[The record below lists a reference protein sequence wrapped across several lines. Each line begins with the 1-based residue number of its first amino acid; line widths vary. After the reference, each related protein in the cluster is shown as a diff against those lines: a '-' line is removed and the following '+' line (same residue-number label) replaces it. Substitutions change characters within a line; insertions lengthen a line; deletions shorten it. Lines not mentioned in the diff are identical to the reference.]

1 VTTTLERPPLQ
12 LGTGDGGVA
21 ARRAVVRWAWRLFRR
36 EWRQQF
42 LILALVVVAVGA
54 TVVGA
59 AVAVNTPTP
68 VSTGFGTAQDLGTF
82 QMPDAHLGS
91 QIAQLRQRFGPV
103 DVIEN
108 ETIAIPGSIN
118 TYDLRAQDPQGAFGQ
133 PMLSLL
139 SGGYPTGSGQVAVTE
154 GLVSLFDLKI
164 GDNWTAGGATRR
176 VVGILQNPQN
186 LLDEF
191 ALVAPGQ
198 VSAPTQVTVL
208 FDAPGVSPSSLGS
221 NFQTPAS
228 VSSGNPLNP
237 ETIVLTLA
245 TLGMLLI
252 GLVAVGG
259 FTVLAQRRMR
269 SIGMLG
275 SLGATDDN
283 IRLVVRANG
292 AVVGIVGAFVGA
304 ALGLLVWVAYR
315 PHLETSAHHLI
326 GIFALP
332 WAVIV
337 PAMVLA
343 VVATFFAASRPAR
356 AVTRVPIVTALSG
369 RPAPPKEVHR
379 SAVPGI
385 MLGVIAFLLLSQA
398 GADSSNGGGG
408 SLVLVLGFVALIAGV
423 ILLSPLSLEALARLF
438 KSAPIAVRMAVRDLA
453 RYRAR
458 SGSALAAISLGVLIA
473 VIVCV
478 LAGARYGNVLDWA
491 GPNLTS
497 NQLVVNTPS
506 NSSTGI
512 AGTKCCTNSP
522 VPSEDL
528 TSSARQAQDIAAAL
542 GNHDVVQLE
551 TTSATLQH
559 AAQGRQFNG
568 TVYVATPQLLG
579 AFGIKSS
586 EIDPDAD
593 VLTMRPGL
601 ATMSE
606 MQLIYGNYFSGNG
619 PPGGGGPNSSSFPCP
634 ASECVANPKIQQVDS
649 LPAGTAAPNI
659 VITEHAVNELHLQ
672 VTTVG
677 WFIQTAQ
684 PLTASQLTGAR
695 LTAAAAGMTLQTK
708 SDQPSSTQVLNWATA
723 FGILLALGILAMTL
737 GLIRSET
744 AGDLRTLAAT
754 GASASTR
761 RTITA
766 ATAAALGLLGA
777 VLGTVAGY
785 LAVIAFSSRDSLDG
799 ISSLGSVPVKNLL
812 VILIGMPAVAAAV
825 GWLLAGREPLAMA
838 QQPLE

>member
-1 VTTTLERPPLQ
+1 
-12 LGTGDGGVA
+12 
-21 ARRAVVRWAWRLFRR
+21 
-36 EWRQQF
+36 
-42 LILALVVVAVGA
+42 
-54 TVVGA
+54 
-59 AVAVNTPTP
+59 
-68 VSTGFGTAQDLGTF
+68 
-82 QMPDAHLGS
+82 
-91 QIAQLRQRFGPV
+91 
-103 DVIEN
+103 
-108 ETIAIPGSIN
+108 
-118 TYDLRAQDPQGAFGQ
+118 
-133 PMLSLL
+133 
-139 SGGYPTGSGQVAVTE
+139 
-154 GLVSLFDLKI
+154 
-164 GDNWTAGGATRR
+164 
-176 VVGILQNPQN
+176 
-186 LLDEF
+186 
-191 ALVAPGQ
+191 
-198 VSAPTQVTVL
+198 
-208 FDAPGVSPSSLGS
+208 
-221 NFQTPAS
+221 
-228 VSSGNPLNP
+228 
-237 ETIVLTLA
+237 
-245 TLGMLLI
+245 
-252 GLVAVGG
+252 
-259 FTVLAQRRMR
+259 
-269 SIGMLG
+269 MLG

-292 AVVGIVGAFVGA
+292 AVVGIVGAVVGA

-315 PHLETSAHHLI
+315 PHLETSVHHLI

-506 NSSTGI
+506 NSSPGSTGI

-695 LTAAAAGMTLQTK
+695 LTAAAAGMTIQTK

-812 VILIGMPAVAAAV
+812 VILIGMPTVAAAV

>member
-1 VTTTLERPPLQ
+1 
-12 LGTGDGGVA
+12 
-21 ARRAVVRWAWRLFRR
+21 
-36 EWRQQF
+36 
-42 LILALVVVAVGA
+42 
-54 TVVGA
+54 
-59 AVAVNTPTP
+59 
-68 VSTGFGTAQDLGTF
+68 
-82 QMPDAHLGS
+82 MPDAKLGG
-91 QIAQLRQRFGPV
+91 QIAQLQHRFGRV

-108 ETIAIPGSIN
+108 ETIAIPGSID
-118 TYDLRAQDPQGAFGQ
+118 TYDLRAQDPHGAYGQ

-139 SGGYPTGSGQVAVTE
+139 SGSYPSGAGQIAVTKE
-154 GLVSLFDLKI
+154 LASLFDLSI
-164 GDNWTAGGATRR
+164 GDDWKAGGATRR
-176 VVGILQNPQN
+176 VVGIVQNPQN

-208 FDAPGVSPSSLGS
+208 FDAPGVPLSSLGS
-221 NFQTPAS
+221 NFSTPSSVAAS
-228 VSSGNPLNP
+228 NPLNP

-275 SLGATDDN
+275 SLGATDRN

-292 AVVGIVGAFVGA
+292 VVVGVVGALIGA
-304 ALGLLVWVAYR
+304 ALGLLAWIAYR

-326 GIFALP
+326 GVFALP

-343 VVATFFAASRPAR
+343 VLATFLAASRPAR

-369 RPAPPKEVHR
+369 RPAPPKEVRR
-379 SAVPGI
+379 SAIPGI
-385 MLGVIAFLLLSQA
+385 MLAVIAFLLLSQA
-398 GADSSNGGGG
+398 GADSSNGGG
-408 SLVLVLGFVALIAGV
+408 SLVLVLGFVALVAGV
-423 ILLSPLSLEALARLF
+423 ILLSPLSLEALSRLF
-438 KSAPIAVRMAVRDLA
+438 RSAPITVRLAVRDLA
-453 RYRAR
+453 RYRVR

-473 VIVCV
+473 VVICV
-478 LAGARYGNVLDWA
+478 AAGARYGNVLDWA
-491 GPNLTS
+491 GPNLAS

-506 NSSTGI
+506 QSNGPTALKKGPAPSP
-512 AGTKCCTNSP
+512 SP
-522 VPSEDL
+522 VTPESPQSL
-528 TSSARQAQDIAAAL
+528 AKQAEVIAAAL
-542 GNHDVVQLE
+542 GAHDVVQLE
-551 TTSATLQH
+551 ETSATLQH
-559 AAQGRQFNG
+559 AAPGRQFDGNLF
-568 TVYVATPQLLG
+568 VATPQLLS

-586 EIDPDAD
+586 EIDAD
-593 VLTMRPGL
+593 TDILTMRPGL
-601 ATMSE
+601 ASMSE
-606 MQLIYGNYFSGNG
+606 MQLVYGNYFNGNS
-619 PPGGGGPNSSSFPCP
+619 PPGSSQNPYPCP
-634 ASECVANPKIQQVDS
+634 AAECIANPKIQQMDS
-649 LPAGTAAPNI
+649 LPSGTSAPNV

-672 VTTVG
+672 VSSVG
-677 WFIQTAQ
+677 WFIQTAH

-695 LTAAAAGMTLQTK
+695 LTAAADAMTIETK
-708 SDQPSSTQVLNWATA
+708 SDQPSSTEVLNWATA

-754 GASASTR
+754 GASSSAR

-766 ATAAALGLLGA
+766 ATAASLGLLGA

-785 LAVIAFSSRDSLDG
+785 LGVIAFSSRNSLDG
-799 ISSLGSVPVKNLL
+799 LSSLGSIPFKNLL
-812 VILIGMPAVAAAV
+812 VILVCMPAVAAAV
-825 GWLLAGREPLAMA
+825 GWLLAGREPASMA